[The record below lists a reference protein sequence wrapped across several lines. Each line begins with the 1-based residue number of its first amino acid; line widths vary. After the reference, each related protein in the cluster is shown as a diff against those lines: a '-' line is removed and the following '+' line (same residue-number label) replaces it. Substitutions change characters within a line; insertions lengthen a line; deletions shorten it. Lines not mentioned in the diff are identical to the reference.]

1 MKIVYIEKYKNH
13 RIEVYEQ
20 KPNVKIPITDE
31 DFEKHF
37 NRSDLNEVLGTHAYS
52 VFDKDNKII
61 WSDYCDMWD
70 TEACIDN
77 ACQDVDSLGT

>member
-1 MKIVYIEKYKNH
+1 MKRYLMRGQANFV
-13 RIEVYEQ
+13 
-20 KPNVKIPITDE
+20 
-31 DFEKHF
+31 
-37 NRSDLNEVLGTHAYS
+37 VLGTHAYS

-77 ACQDVDSLGT
+77 ACQDVDSLG